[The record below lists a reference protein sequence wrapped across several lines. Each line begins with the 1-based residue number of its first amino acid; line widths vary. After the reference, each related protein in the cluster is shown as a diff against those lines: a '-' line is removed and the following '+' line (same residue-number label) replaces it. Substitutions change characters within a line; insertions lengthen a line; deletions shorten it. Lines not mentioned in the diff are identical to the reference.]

1 MSLRINTNVDALNA
15 YRNLSTTQNSMSTSL
30 QRLSSGLR
38 INKAADDAAGLAIS
52 QGLQSQI
59 GGITVAL
66 RNTQDG
72 INVVQTADGAL
83 NETQSILQRMRDL
96 AVQSANDSNDDN
108 SRKDIQKEVTALSS
122 ELDRIAGKTTFNNVN
137 LLDGTFNGKQ
147 FQVGYAAND
156 TIGVDIAST
165 GAARAAAAATTAK
178 FVSTAVTYD
187 ATLKASTVTVN
198 GTAVDMSGVSDDASF
213 KTALQ
218 TALGSGQTV
227 AVASGVVTITAGTA
241 GAAGNVTVAGLTQ
254 DTTNSVTG
262 ADAVTA
268 VNAGSFGAFGLG
280 VSSVDMTTQ
289 SGAESAIGAIDT
301 AIQSVS
307 TSRASL
313 GALQNRFQHTI
324 NNLSVTQ
331 QNLQASNSAITD
343 TDMAQE
349 MTNFT
354 RAQVL
359 SQAGTAMLAQAN
371 QASQS
376 VLKLL
381 Q

>member
-1 MSLRINTNVDALNA
+1 MSLRINTNVDALTA
-15 YRNLSTTQNSMSTSL
+15 YRNLSVTQGSMSQSL
-30 QRLSSGLR
+30 ERLSSGLR

-59 GGITVAL
+59 GGIGVAL

-96 AVQSANDSNDDN
+96 AVQSSNDSNDAA
-108 SRKDIQKEVTALSS
+108 SRGDIQKEVTALSA
-122 ELDRIAGKTTFNNVN
+122 ELDRISGKTTFNNVK
-137 LLDGTFNGKQ
+137 LLDGSFTGKQ
-147 FQVGYAAND
+147 FQVGYASGD
-156 TIGVDIAST
+156 TIGVDISST
-165 GAARAAAAATTAK
+165 GTGGA
-178 FVSTAVTYD
+178 VSTWA
-187 ATLKASTVTVN
+187 N
-198 GTAVDMSGVSDDASF
+198 GS
-213 KTALQ
+213 
-218 TALGSGQTV
+218 
-227 AVASGVVTITAGTA
+227 AVATAGTA
-241 GAAGNVTVAGLTQ
+241 TFTHNSVATNVTLTASSDANNIASQLNADTGFSNSYTASVNQQGGLVVTSKDGLPGAITVGGTLTAAG
-254 DTTNSVTG
+254 TNAAPG
-262 ADAVTA
+262 A
-268 VNAGSFGAFGLG
+268 NAGFSSTDLG
-280 VSSVDMTTQ
+280 IGSVDMTTQ
-289 SGAESAIGAIDT
+289 SGAEAAISSLDT
-301 AIQSVS
+301 AIQTVS
-307 TSRASL
+307 TARAGL

-331 QNLQASNSAITD
+331 ENLQASDSSITD

-371 QASQS
+371 QNSQS